1 MECSIC
7 LSILIDEN
15 EITLEC
21 NHKFH
26 EECIKKLE
34 NPTCPIC
41 RNNILDTLYKYN
53 IPIDKYYN
61 QWLEKLGSIHD
72 ENHEYI
78 IENYERFFLRALK
91 IREWMT
97 QWSELYRD
105 IIIDMIADTKN
116 IFNEISYIKN
126 KKEPGLFV
134 YNMPLTL
141 FYEQCYDKNLK
152 SVVKWNTFRE
162 LKEKYMK
169 EIEKGCLN
177 NDNNEGVFNNMDN
190 LCNSVKDSKTDFG
203 LLIIFYDDTKRII
216 KLLEEKTPDNSDS
229 SKSDSDFYSDSESG
243 EINDDLED
251 KISEKSKEDVYNNE
265 KNKTEMILY
274 YHTMTT
280 DNNKIIEKQIKSIKT
295 NIYYSGINKNKINQ
309 INIMNT
315 VLLGKICRCNFLN
328 NCEINREHDWAKK
341 YLKRLKKNI
350 KNSNQ

>member
-1 MECSIC
+1 
-7 LSILIDEN
+7 
-15 EITLEC
+15 
-21 NHKFH
+21 
-26 EECIKKLE
+26 
-34 NPTCPIC
+34 
-41 RNNILDTLYKYN
+41 
-53 IPIDKYYN
+53 
-61 QWLEKLGSIHD
+61 
-72 ENHEYI
+72 
-78 IENYERFFLRALK
+78 
-91 IREWMT
+91 MT